1 MSAGTQSSRYRSTI
15 APEIVLAV
23 PAEGVEKVKID
34 LVPLRDTRSILT
46 FSTPS
51 AGTAC
56 TISGPAD
63 TIHSKI
69 DEFQLKLLQ
78 LIFNFIKLSVAI
90 F

>member
-15 APEIVLAV
+15 APEIVLAM

-56 TISGPAD
+56 TISGPTD

-69 DEFQLKLLQ
+69 DEFQPEV
-78 LIFNFIKLSVAI
+78 SESGV
-90 F
+90 